1 MDEAYAI
8 HYKQNIHLGKSWLFT
23 ITILYL
29 WLFNSHIEIHMLI
42 YFKALISR
50 LIWERDSQFDEL
62 SMFDLQSSHF
72 SLINGNENGI
82 LILFCAAFIIVLTH

>member
-1 MDEAYAI
+1 
-8 HYKQNIHLGKSWLFT
+8 
-23 ITILYL
+23 
-29 WLFNSHIEIHMLI
+29 MLI

-62 SMFDLQSSHF
+62 SMFDLHSSHF
-72 SLINGNENGI
+72 NFINGNENGI